1 MISYTK
7 VTAKGDKMKE
17 KLIKF
22 REKYLPYEERTLR
35 RLAITASIMFA
46 WILIW
51 ALVLKLGNEM
61 LLIRNYTNLK
71 DMTIE
76 ERILW
81 DLIPFNYR
89 GEGEYKLNLIMDTV
103 LNCFVFAPFGVLFCY
118 SFKKQNVLRDAAICL
133 GFSVVI
139 ELTQLA
145 TTLGNPATEDLIT
158 NTVGCFIGF
167 GLYHLIF
174 KRLSLKN
181 ATRLAAVAN
190 VIFGIISIFGIV
202 TTFMASETIW
212 GIITRT
218 I

>member
-1 MISYTK
+1 
-7 VTAKGDKMKE
+7 MKE
-17 KLIKF
+17 KLKLA
-22 REKYLPYEERTLR
+22 REKYLPYDEATLR
-35 RLAITASIMFA
+35 RLSIIAIAMFA

-51 ALVLKLGNEM
+51 ALVFKLGSEI
-61 LLIRNYTNLK
+61 LLVGNYTNLK

-89 GEGEYKLNLIMDTV
+89 GEGEYKFKLIMDTV
-103 LNCFVFAPFGVLFCY
+103 LNCFVCAPFGVLFCY
-118 SFKKQNVLRDAAICL
+118 AFKKKNVLRDAAICL
-133 GFSVVI
+133 GFSIFV
-139 ELTQLA
+139 ESLQLI

-174 KRLSLKN
+174 KRISVKN
-181 ATRLAAVAN
+181 SVRTLAVVNTLLVVA
-190 VIFGIISIFGIV
+190 SIVAIV
-202 TTFMASETIW
+202 TIGMAWETII

>member
-1 MISYTK
+1 
-7 VTAKGDKMKE
+7 MKE
-17 KLIKF
+17 KIKNL
-22 REKYLPYEERTLR
+22 REKYLPYDEATLR
-35 RLAITASIMFA
+35 RQALATTFLFS

-51 ALVLKLGNEM
+51 ALVFKLGSE
-61 LLIRNYTNLK
+61 LLLVGNYTNLK

-89 GEGEYKLNLIMDTV
+89 GEGEYKLKLIMDTV
-103 LNCFVFAPFGVLFCY
+103 LNCFVFAPLGVTLCY
-118 SFKKQNVLRDAAICL
+118 VFKKVNVWRNAAICL
-133 GFSVVI
+133 AFSVGV
-139 ELTQLA
+139 ELLQLI

-174 KRLSLKN
+174 KRISVKN
-181 ATRLAAVAN
+181 SVRTLAVVNTLLAIASIVAL
-190 VIFGIISIFGIV
+190 ITLAMSG
-202 TTFMASETIW
+202 ETII

-218 I
+218 L

>member
-1 MISYTK
+1 
-7 VTAKGDKMKE
+7 MKE
-17 KLIKF
+17 KIKDL
-22 REKYLPYEERTLR
+22 REKYLPYDEATLKR
-35 RLAITASIMFA
+35 QALTTTFLFS

-51 ALVLKLGNEM
+51 ALVFKLGSE
-61 LLIRNYTNLK
+61 LLLVGNYTNLK

-89 GEGEYKLNLIMDTV
+89 GEGEYKLKLIMDTV
-103 LNCFVFAPFGVLFCY
+103 LNCFVFAPLGVTLCY
-118 SFKKQNVLRDAAICL
+118 TFKKVNVWRNAAICL
-133 GFSVVI
+133 AFSVGV
-139 ELTQLA
+139 ELLQLI

-174 KRLSLKN
+174 KRISVKN
-181 ATRLAAVAN
+181 SVRTLAIVN
-190 VIFGIISIFGIV
+190 VLLVLASIFAIV
-202 TTFMASETIW
+202 TIGTAWETII

-218 I
+218 L